1 MARSPAPG
9 RCSDIL
15 TPGTRCSGHIRV
27 AEVKLQGRVR
37 GCPLEAERRV
47 AEVKSQV
54 RVPGALPGAMPSTV
68 AA

>member
-1 MARSPAPG
+1 MG
-9 RCSDIL
+9 
-15 TPGTRCSGHIRV
+15 
-27 AEVKLQGRVR
+27 
-37 GCPLEAERRV
+37 PLEAERRV